1 MTQAYF
7 ACIRLIVFN
16 AQASDGIEHSQYHNS
31 YVCEDS
37 NPHVG
42 DTQRTQDQADG
53 LNCQRKYDVLVNDA
67 QTFPGNP
74 HSQSDLG
81 RIVIHQNHIRCL
93 NGRI

>member
-16 AQASDGIEHSQYHNS
+16 AQASDGIENSQYHHS

-37 NPHVG
+37 NPHIG

-53 LNCQRKYDVLVNDA
+53 FDCQRKYDVLVNDA
-67 QTFPGNP
+67 
-74 HSQSDLG
+74 
-81 RIVIHQNHIRCL
+81 
-93 NGRI
+93 